1 MGAFKKDCAGIV
13 IRWKKGSMVDAK
25 LKHNDMG
32 MEGSH
37 IVWYYKEFYFLSFLF
52 IPSAFI
58 ILVLI
63 F

>member
-13 IRWKKGSMVDAK
+13 IRWKKGSMVDTK

-37 IVWYYKEFYFLSFLF
+37 IV
-52 IPSAFI
+52 
-58 ILVLI
+58 
-63 F
+63 